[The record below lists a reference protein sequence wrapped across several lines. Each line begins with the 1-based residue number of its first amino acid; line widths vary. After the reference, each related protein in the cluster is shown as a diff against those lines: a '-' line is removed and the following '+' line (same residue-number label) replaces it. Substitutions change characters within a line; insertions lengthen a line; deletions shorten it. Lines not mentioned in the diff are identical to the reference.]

1 MAMVLV
7 VLAYLIV
14 KVVVYVFVVMLV
26 AGGSETYKEP
36 LPLATGHHGTGR
48 HALHSH
54 PHALMSP
61 ILLSIPDFF
70 LKIPD
75 MDVLPSCLL
84 ALVPFCVATKKLFEA
99 SLELS

>member
-1 MAMVLV
+1 MELACGCDSAGVGVDGAEGKSCDVGNVCGNVGGDVCAAVGHQQLV
-7 VLAYLIV
+7 G
-14 KVVVYVFVVMLV
+14 MLV

-61 ILLSIPDFF
+61 I
-70 LKIPD
+70 
-75 MDVLPSCLL
+75 
-84 ALVPFCVATKKLFEA
+84 
-99 SLELS
+99 